1 MWRAQRRAFF
11 MTQREIAIEILKRL
25 QQAGHEAFFV
35 GGCVRDELRGVI
47 PQDYDIATGAHP
59 EQVQALFFK
68 TVGVG
73 KNYGVII
80 VLQDGWQFEIATFR
94 AEDGYQDG
102 RRPTEV
108 QFSDAKTDAS
118 RRDFTVNG
126 LFFDP
131 VADTVHDWVEGQ
143 KDLKQ
148 GVIRT
153 IGHPEERFAEDHL
166 RLLRAIRFAAQLDYH
181 IEPVTLAAVQA
192 QAALIAT
199 ISAERVRDELC
210 KLFSPPHAARGLD
223 LLLESGLLEHVLPE
237 LVATIDCDQS
247 PDFHPEGSVFNHIRL
262 MLSLMPKDASHL
274 LPWTVLLHDIA
285 KPQTSSVGEDGRI
298 HFYAHEKIGAEMTEN
313 ILRRLRFPRADI
325 EAAAQTVC
333 HHMQFKDAKKMRKAT
348 LRRMLLRSNF
358 DLELEQHRLDCLG
371 SHGKLDIYDFLCE
384 QKLLLEEKPVL
395 LAPLVNGKDL
405 LDLGIESG
413 PLMGKLLDE
422 ITDKQLSEEFSTRE
436 EALNWV
442 KEKTGL

>member
-11 MTQREIAIEILKRL
+11 MTQRKIAIEILKRL
-25 QQAGHEAFFV
+25 QQAGHESFFV
-35 GGCVRDELRGVI
+35 GGCVRDLLRGVM
-47 PQDYDIATGAHP
+47 PEDYDIATGARP
-59 EQVQALFFK
+59 EQVQSLFSK
-68 TVGVG
+68 TIGVG

-80 VLQDGWQFEIATFR
+80 VLQDGEQFEVATFR
-94 AEDGYQDG
+94 DEDGYQDG

-108 QFSDAKTDAS
+108 LFSDAKTDAS

-131 VADTVHDWVEGQ
+131 VTGTVHDWVGGR

-148 GVIRT
+148 RIIRA
-153 IGHPEERFAEDHL
+153 IGQPKERFAEDHL
-166 RLLRAIRFAAQLDYH
+166 RLLRAVRFAAQLDYH

-192 QAALIAT
+192 QASLIGSV
-199 ISAERVRDELC
+199 SAERVRDELC

-223 LLLESGLLEHVLPE
+223 LLLESELLKHVLPE

-262 MLSLMPKDASHL
+262 MLSLMPKDVSHL

-285 KPQTSSVGEDGRI
+285 KPQTSSIGNDGRI
-298 HFYAHEKIGAEMTEN
+298 HFFAHEKIGTEMTEN
-313 ILRRLRFPRADI
+313 ILRRLRFPSVDI
-325 EAAAQTVC
+325 EAAAQIVC

-348 LRRMLLRSNF
+348 LRRMLLRPNF

-371 SHGKLDIYDFLCE
+371 SHGKLEIYDFLCE
-384 QKLLLEEKPVL
+384 QKLLFEEKPAL

-405 LDLGIESG
+405 LGLGIESG

-422 ITDKQLSEEFSTRE
+422 IKDKQLSEEFSTRE

-442 KEKTGL
+442 KENTAL

>member
-1 MWRAQRRAFF
+1 
-11 MTQREIAIEILKRL
+11 MTQRKIAIEILKRL
-25 QQAGHEAFFV
+25 QQAGHESFFV
-35 GGCVRDELRGVI
+35 GGCVRDQLRGVT

-59 EQVQALFFK
+59 EQVQALFPN

-80 VLQDGWQFEIATFR
+80 VLQGGGQFEVATFR
-94 AEDGYQDG
+94 VEDEYQDG
-102 RRPTEV
+102 RRPMEV
-108 QFSDAKTDAS
+108 LFSDAKKDAS

-131 VADTVHDWVEGQ
+131 VTDTVHDWVGGQ

-148 GVIRT
+148 RIIRT
-153 IGHPEERFAEDHL
+153 IGQPEERFAEDHL

-192 QAALIAT
+192 QASLIGSV
-199 ISAERVRDELC
+199 SAERVRDELC
-210 KLFSPPHAARGLD
+210 KLFSPPHAACGLD
-223 LLLESGLLEHVLPE
+223 LLLESGLLKHVLPE
-237 LVATIDCDQS
+237 LAATIDCDQS

-262 MLSLMPKDASHL
+262 MLSLIPKDASPL

-285 KPQTSSVGEDGRI
+285 KPQTNSVANDGRI
-298 HFYAHEKIGAEMTEN
+298 HFHGHEKIGAEMAEK
-313 ILRRLRFPRADI
+313 ILRRLHFPRVDI
-325 EAAAQTVC
+325 ETVVQIVC
-333 HHMQFKDAKKMRKAT
+333 HHMQFKDAKEMRKST

-371 SHGKLDIYDFLCE
+371 SHGKLDIYDFVCE
-384 QKLLLEEKPVL
+384 QKLLFEKKPVL
-395 LAPLVNGKDL
+395 LSPLVNGKDL
-405 LDLGIESG
+405 LDLGIKSG
-413 PLMGKLLDE
+413 PLMGELLDE
-422 ITDKQLSEEFSTRE
+422 IKDKQLSEDFSTRE

-442 KEKTGL
+442 KEKTAL

>member
-1 MWRAQRRAFF
+1 MWRAQWRAFF
-11 MTQREIAIEILKRL
+11 MTQRENAIEILKRL
-25 QQAGHEAFFV
+25 QKAGHETFFV
-35 GGCVRDELRGVI
+35 GGCVRDQLRGVT
-47 PQDYDIATGAHP
+47 PEDYDIATGARP
-59 EQVQALFFK
+59 EQVQSLFLK

-80 VLQDGWQFEIATFR
+80 VLQDGEQFEVATFR
-94 AEDGYQDG
+94 DEDGYQDG

-108 QFSDAKTDAS
+108 LFSDAKTDAS

-131 VADTVHDWVEGQ
+131 VTGAVHDWVGGR

-148 GVIRT
+148 RIIRA
-153 IGHPEERFAEDHL
+153 IGQPKERFAEDHL
-166 RLLRAIRFAAQLDYH
+166 RLLRAVRFAAQLDYH

-192 QAALIAT
+192 QASLIGSV
-199 ISAERVRDELC
+199 SAERVRDELC

-223 LLLESGLLEHVLPE
+223 LLLESELLKHVLPE

-285 KPQTSSVGEDGRI
+285 KPQTSSIGNDGRI
-298 HFYAHEKIGAEMTEN
+298 HFYAHEKIGSEMTEN
-313 ILRRLRFPRADI
+313 ILRRLRFPRVDI

-348 LRRMLLRSNF
+348 LRRMILRPNF
-358 DLELEQHRLDCLG
+358 DLELEQYRLDCLG
-371 SHGKLDIYDFLCE
+371 SHGKLDIYDFFCE
-384 QKLLLEEKPVL
+384 QKMLLKKKPLL
-395 LAPLVNGKDL
+395 LAPLVNGKDI

-413 PLMGKLLDE
+413 PLMGELLEE
-422 ITDKQLSEEFSTRE
+422 IKDKQLSEEFSTRE

-442 KEKTGL
+442 KEKTAL